1 MRQVLIV
8 TYNKYPEGD
17 AGAIRDHAFAKIY
30 QALGYEVVVLCM
42 GQSTDFKI
50 KTYEDVSYISLRNN
64 NNTILSKIDN
74 YVYFKKRVRAFLNE
88 RYSIIHLTDIPLS
101 ALRFVK
107 KYARK
112 NNVKLVYDCVEWYS
126 PEQFK
131 LKYMSFTYI
140 LKNLYNAKLI
150 DKNFYVISISTFLEN
165 HFTSRGIKT
174 IRIPVIMNIKNIQ
187 SEKKDR
193 QNIKYFLYAGSP
205 GKKDYLFEI
214 IRGFSLL
221 SKKILNNIK
230 IIILGVD
237 EKQLISSCGIEQ
249 NEVSYLGDSLKCLG
263 RVSRQEVLD
272 KLKEADFTV
281 LLRSENQRYSKAG
294 FPTKVVESLAS
305 ATPIITN
312 ITSDLGLYLKDE
324 VNSIIV
330 KDCSAKSFADAI
342 EHATSVSQT
351 MQDILNNNA
360 RITAEENFDFRA
372 YIDEF
377 REFINKD

>member
-1 MRQVLIV
+1 MSQALIL
-8 TYNKYPEGD
+8 TYDKYPEGD

-30 QALGYEVVVLCM
+30 QALGYKVVVLCM
-42 GQSTDFKI
+42 GKSTDFKF
-50 KTYEDVSYISLRNN
+50 KTYDDVPYVSLRKNKN
-64 NNTILSKIDN
+64 DIFSKVSN
-74 YVYFKKRVRAFLNE
+74 YLLFKIRVKKYLNQ
-88 RYSIIHLTDIPLS
+88 RCSIVHITDIPLS
-101 ALRFVK
+101 LLKFLK

-131 LKYMSFTYI
+131 LKYISFAYI
-140 LKNLYNAKLI
+140 IKNLYNTRVI
-150 DKNFYVISISTFLEN
+150 DKNFIVISISTFLEN

-174 IRIPVIMNIKNIQ
+174 IRIPVIMDIKKIQ
-187 SEKKDR
+187 AEKNDR
-193 QNIKYFLYAGSP
+193 KNIKYFLYAGSP

-214 IRGFSLL
+214 IKGFSLL
-221 SKKILNNIK
+221 SKEILNNIK

-237 EKQLISSCGIEQ
+237 EKQLISACGIEQ
-249 NEVSYLGDSLKCLG
+249 NDVSYLGDSLKCMG

-272 KLKEADFTV
+272 MLKEADFTV

-312 ITSDLGLYLKDE
+312 ITSDLGLYLKNE
-324 VNSIIV
+324 FNSILV

-372 YIDEF
+372 YIDEY